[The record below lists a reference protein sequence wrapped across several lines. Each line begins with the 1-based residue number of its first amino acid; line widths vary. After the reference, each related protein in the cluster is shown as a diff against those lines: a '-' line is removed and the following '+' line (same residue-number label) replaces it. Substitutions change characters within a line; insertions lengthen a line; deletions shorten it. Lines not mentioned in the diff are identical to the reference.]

1 MYPLW
6 EYFEFKT
13 FCDIKY
19 TYLIICEFLCFLYT
33 CSLIYVALWYCWS
46 YSVFCAK
53 ILLPIFIYLQYV
65 LVNNSQK
72 IISSS
77 NPSSSNLLIG
87 FFYFPKWF
95 QSFYFAYSKYRT
107 YCTVQCIIHYFI
119 KMLILNNIFFIK
131 FHCKYS
137 VFCHWLL
144 TKPSTCLL
152 TCLAVENFM
161 H

>member
-1 MYPLW
+1 MLQDTIMLFSFGKWMKAMPVHLLKENNNIMYPLW

-87 FFYFPKWF
+87 FFYFPKWYPIF
-95 QSFYFAYSKYRT
+95 LF
-107 YCTVQCIIHYFI
+107 CIQ
-119 KMLILNNIFFIK
+119 
-131 FHCKYS
+131 
-137 VFCHWLL
+137 
-144 TKPSTCLL
+144 
-152 TCLAVENFM
+152 
-161 H
+161 

>member
-1 MYPLW
+1 MFPLW
-6 EYFEFKT
+6 GYFEFKT

-19 TYLIICEFLCFLYT
+19 TYLILCDFLCFLYT
-33 CSLIYVALWYCWS
+33 CSFIYVALWYCWS

-77 NPSSSNLLIG
+77 NPSSSILIFFFLLSKVVSNL
-87 FFYFPKWF
+87 FD
-95 QSFYFAYSKYRT
+95 FANSKYRT

-119 KMLILNNIFFIK
+119 KMLILNN
-131 FHCKYS
+131 
-137 VFCHWLL
+137 VF
-144 TKPSTCLL
+144 
-152 TCLAVENFM
+152 V
-161 H
+161 